1 MRESIYDHS
10 QRNRVHSS
18 RIYNFG
24 VDKTSR
30 IVYNIHCS
38 RGRGGIGIRARL
50 RGVWATVRVQ
60 VPSTAP
66 TKDADIDTMSASF
79 ILPEKSLFTGLFG
92 LFHFLR
98 RFKVQAY
105 LRNFHF
111 RMVIFVCT
119 LKRKRLGV
127 QKRVHSET
135 EHFRVRNGM
144 KKAEAHLAST
154 LISFPF
160 LNSNVML
167 PSRFTVPFSSS
178 SDHT

>member
-1 MRESIYDHS
+1 
-10 QRNRVHSS
+10 
-18 RIYNFG
+18 
-24 VDKTSR
+24 
-30 IVYNIHCS
+30 
-38 RGRGGIGIRARL
+38 
-50 RGVWATVRVQ
+50 
-60 VPSTAP
+60 
-66 TKDADIDTMSASF
+66 MSASF
-79 ILPEKSLFTGLFG
+79 ILPEKPLFTGLFG
-92 LFHFLR
+92 LFHVWG
-98 RFKVQAY
+98 RFKVRAD
-105 LRNFHF
+105 LVHFRF
-111 RMVIFVCT
+111 RMVVCFCT

-135 EHFRVRNGM
+135 EHFRVQSGM

>member
-1 MRESIYDHS
+1 M
-10 QRNRVHSS
+10 
-18 RIYNFG
+18 
-24 VDKTSR
+24 
-30 IVYNIHCS
+30 
-38 RGRGGIGIRARL
+38 
-50 RGVWATVRVQ
+50 
-60 VPSTAP
+60 
-66 TKDADIDTMSASF
+66 
-79 ILPEKSLFTGLFG
+79 
-92 LFHFLR
+92 
-98 RFKVQAY
+98 QAH

-135 EHFRVRNGM
+135 EHFRVRSGM

>member
-1 MRESIYDHS
+1 MRVFILFSNPFAIRFLIKLS
-10 QRNRVHSS
+10 PVVFRNKNSAEKYVEAYRSGHNGLDSKSS
-18 RIYNFG
+18 DPEMGPWVRIPP
-24 VDKTSR
+24 
-30 IVYNIHCS
+30 
-38 RGRGGIGIRARL
+38 L
-50 RGVWATVRVQ
+50 
-60 VPSTAP
+60 PP

-92 LFHFLR
+92 LFHVWR
-98 RFKVQAY
+98 RFKVQAHFCSF
-105 LRNFHF
+105 RF
-111 RMVIFVCT
+111 RMVVCFCT

-135 EHFRVRNGM
+135 EHFRVRSGM